1 MTQIMSVSA
10 NAAAYAMDA
19 LKPPARKGAK
29 ASVEENARTALL
41 SDPEMNT
48 DSILP
53 PSESITAVSARLA
66 MLDNANARRQQAT
79 LQEAVD
85 AYLRSG
91 A

>member
-1 MTQIMSVSA
+1 ME
-10 NAAAYAMDA
+10 A
-19 LKPPARKGAK
+19 LKPPARKGVK

-41 SDPEMNT
+41 SEPDMRT

-66 MLDNANARRQQAT
+66 MLDNARAHREQAT

-85 AYLRSG
+85 AYMRSG